1 MTVSYI
7 NLMQDEGHSASS
19 FASSDQVAHRHNLI
33 WQRYGQGSTPEEIAA
48 EVGMTA
54 SHIRKILLDNGEAAS
69 ASIGGVDSIWELE
82 ENQRRIAFARRAQR
96 GARKALG
103 LRDRLPRPS
112 AVPAPAAAAPEAVHD
127 AAPMP
132 SMPNWLRITAE
143 VGARHKLTVK
153 VLTSPS
159 RNRKVV
165 MARNEAFW
173 RLREEASLSFPQIGM
188 KFGRD
193 HTTVLHGY
201 RQHAKRLASQ
211 RGAEA

>member
-1 MTVSYI
+1 MTVSNI
-7 NLMQDEGHSASS
+7 NTMQDEGHSSAS

-33 WQRYGQGSTPEEIAA
+33 WQRYGQGSTPEEIAS

-103 LRDRLPRPS
+103 LRDRLARRNP
-112 AVPAPAAAAPEAVHD
+112 VPAPAGAQEAVLD
-127 AAPMP
+127 AAHTP
-132 SMPNWLRITAE
+132 SMPNWLRIAAE
-143 VGARHKLTVK
+143 VSERYNLSVK
-153 VLTSPS
+153 EMTSPS
-159 RNRKVV
+159 RSRRVV

-173 RLREEASLSFPQIGM
+173 RIREETTLSFPQIGM

-201 RQHAKRLASQ
+201 RQHAKRLASHGGVEQ
-211 RGAEA
+211 